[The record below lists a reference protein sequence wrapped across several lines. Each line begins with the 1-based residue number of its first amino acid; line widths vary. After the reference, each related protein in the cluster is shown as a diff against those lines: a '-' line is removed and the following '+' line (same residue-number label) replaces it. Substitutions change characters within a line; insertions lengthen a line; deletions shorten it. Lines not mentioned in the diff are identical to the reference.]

1 MTGRHLPCRSST
13 LGDLRLAVALWLTEG
28 RNLRLD
34 LVFRL
39 AERCDLRLN
48 LPFGSGGDGCA

>member
-39 AERCDLRLN
+39 DASKN
-48 LPFGSGGDGCA
+48 SGRIGNEQIHCVIS